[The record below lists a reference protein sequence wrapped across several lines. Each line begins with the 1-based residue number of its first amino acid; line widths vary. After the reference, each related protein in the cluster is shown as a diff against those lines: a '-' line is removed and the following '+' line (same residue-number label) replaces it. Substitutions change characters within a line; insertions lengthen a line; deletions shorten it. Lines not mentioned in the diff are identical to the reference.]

1 VQPSADDIRN
11 SPAGPAETT
20 CANYVVSDTKCH
32 GRQLPAPPLRRR
44 RLGRPF
50 PGFAI
55 AAALLLAVSV
65 VAGCSGGDSST
76 SASSA
81 APSAT
86 HIPIPHETA
95 GLAATAADGRGAIRP
110 LPALAGC
117 TATVSDPVAVRDAL
131 SKVSPGDR
139 VCITGDL
146 GSYRLKIIYSGTE
159 QAPIHVVG
167 DGNTRV
173 NGIEINAANVI
184 VDGFT
189 VLNARSPEVE
199 IEGNNVTLQ
208 NTVARNPVSPGY
220 DSLYFF
226 GNNVKI
232 LHNTF
237 GHDAGDTAAQPNC
250 METFSTDLGSTPSHH
265 VLIDSN
271 RCENTTNNCLQAFGP
286 HARGGTGRGETADLT
301 FNNNYCQTQGSVA
314 VTLDDVQNATITN
327 NVVER
332 VNHAWALRNNS
343 TGAKIAGNTIAP
355 GTPYEVGMDES
366 SKVGY
371 QGPPA
376 GGTP

>member
-1 VQPSADDIRN
+1 MQPSADDIRN

-65 VAGCSGGDSST
+65 VAGCSGGDS

-199 IEGNNVTLQ
+199 IEGNNV
-208 NTVARNPVSPGY
+208 
-220 DSLYFF
+220 
-226 GNNVKI
+226 KI

-271 RCENTTNNCLQAFGP
+271 RCENTTNICLQAFGP

-355 GTPYEVGMDES
+355 GTPYEVGMDDS